1 MKEETLPGEALPG
14 VDDFARG
21 EEPDAPAA
29 LDAVKRGD
37 EQAFAALAEK
47 YGAMTET
54 AVRRFGE
61 SFSAI
66 GRSGASVYEA
76 DDLRQHAALAL
87 YRAAMTYDPQ
97 KGKGVTFGL
106 YAKICVN
113 NALISLL
120 RKARSEAAR
129 RQRAEAVGGAGN
141 PESDP
146 LVLLL
151 SSEDAAQLLE
161 KVRSVL
167 APMEKQVFDRYMT
180 GMSVGVIADE
190 LGTNP
195 KSVSNALY
203 RMKVKMKG
211 LLQNPF

>member
-1 MKEETLPGEALPG
+1 MKEETLPG
-14 VDDFARG
+14 VDRLADLR
-21 EEPDAPAA
+21 EEDPEVLAA
-29 LDAVKRGD
+29 LEAVRRGD
-37 EQAFAALAEK
+37 EQAFAALAGK

-61 SFSAI
+61 SFSAL

-87 YRAAMTYDPQ
+87 YRAAMTYDPG
-97 KGKGVTFGL
+97 KGRGVTFGL

-120 RKARSEAAR
+120 RKARSEASR
-129 RQRAEAVGGAGN
+129 RLKAEAGGSAGN
-141 PESDP
+141 PENDP
-146 LVLLL
+146 LVLFLK
-151 SSEDAAQLLE
+151 SEDAAQLLE
-161 KVRSVL
+161 RVRSVL
-167 APMEKQVFDRYMT
+167 APREKQVFDRYMT

-190 LGTNP
+190 LGRNP